1 MQHYHFHQK
10 LIKNFTLILFFS
22 TAFSLYS
29 IAGGDTYEIY
39 LNKKLVFA
47 YPSENKFSSE
57 AKTLSLDK
65 SNYNDELAIYYRH
78 CGTTGK
84 GRSIVIKDRQN
95 RILKE
100 WKFADANASMITK
113 VKDILALKSKDAN
126 SKLNL
131 WYISAKQLPEG
142 RMLTS
147 INLNEKKL
155 AQHSIENGKA
165 WTICAEGVL
174 GLIAVS
180 SIFLRNKMS

>member
-1 MQHYHFHQK
+1 MLHYHFQQR
-10 LIKNFTLILFFS
+10 LIKNFLLILFAS
-22 TAFSLYS
+22 AFS
-29 IAGGDTYEIY
+29 INCMAGGDSYEIY

-47 YPSENKFSSE
+47 YPSGNKFSIE

-78 CGTTGK
+78 CETADK

-100 WKFADANASMITK
+100 WKFADADVSMIMR
-113 VKDILALKSKDAN
+113 VKDILALKSKE
-126 SKLNL
+126 STINL
-131 WYISAKQLPEG
+131 YYISAKQLPEG

-155 AQHSIENGKA
+155 AQHSVENGKA
-165 WTICAEGVL
+165 WTICAAGVV